1 MHVLSLRNGHGKEVG
16 TYGGVLYYLYSF
28 DRGRDSLPLDLQMVG
43 SKKIGDN
50 QPED

>member
-1 MHVLSLRNGHGKEVG
+1 MHMLPLRNGRGKEVG

-28 DRGRDSLPLDLQMVG
+28 GHGRDSLPFDLQMVG
-43 SKKIGDN
+43 SKEIGGN

>member
-1 MHVLSLRNGHGKEVG
+1 MLPLRNGHGKEVG

-28 DRGRDSLPLDLQMVG
+28 GHGRDSLPLDLQMAG
-43 SKKIGDN
+43 PKEIGGN